1 MFLGDFHQLPSI
13 SKTNAKDS
21 GYWKHVFKVKFHTSW
36 RSSDSTLLR
45 KIGWLRKQVPK
56 RSQMNTILR
65 GHKAWK
71 SKGPPTARDLRRLYS
86 DHKNTTI
93 AVCTRKGT
101 HSINKLAAEVLT
113 SKRKKLAELPCDWD
127 ANIHNFDDKGKLRTD
142 RKPKPEMITIKKGL
156 RLHLTRNLDKAG
168 DFVNGMECEV
178 LSWNPRANC
187 LFVRTKTGKEI
198 PVYQYTDPSPD
209 AQNCSFFPVRLG
221 YASTIYKL
229 QGSELEHI
237 TIYLD
242 VPGQPAAA
250 YVALSRVKDNDSYLF
265 GGQYTRNHFKPN
277 A

>member
-1 MFLGDFHQLPSI
+1 
-13 SKTNAKDS
+13 
-21 GYWKHVFKVKFHTSW
+21 
-36 RSSDSTLLR
+36 
-45 KIGWLRKQVPK
+45 
-56 RSQMNTILR
+56 
-65 GHKAWK
+65 
-71 SKGPPTARDLRRLYS
+71 
-86 DHKNTTI
+86 
-93 AVCTRKGT
+93 
-101 HSINKLAAEVLT
+101 
-113 SKRKKLAELPCDWD
+113 
-127 ANIHNFDDKGKLRTD
+127 
-142 RKPKPEMITIKKGL
+142 MITIKKGL

-168 DFVNGMECEV
+168 DFVNGMECKV

-265 GGQYTRNHFKPN
+265 GGQYTREHFKPN